1 MCRRATRGPTARFL
15 WVQRASGVVALEQ
28 LLGAPLLQALYSIA
42 SERMLMEQLEYNFM
56 V

>member
-1 MCRRATRGPTARFL
+1 LG
-15 WVQRASGVVALEQ
+15 ALEQ
-28 LLGAPLLQALYSIA
+28 LLGAPLVQALYSIG